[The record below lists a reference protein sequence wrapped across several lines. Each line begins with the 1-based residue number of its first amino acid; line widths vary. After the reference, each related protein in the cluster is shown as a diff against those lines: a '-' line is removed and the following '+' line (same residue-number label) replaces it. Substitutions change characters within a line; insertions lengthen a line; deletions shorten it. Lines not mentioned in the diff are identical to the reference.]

1 MVDMEQLS
9 AGTMGQCGDHGNVG
23 SVQMLP
29 DTETMP
35 VMDQGSAGT
44 WPLATLP
51 VELQTEVREK
61 FTITFSW
68 LKAPTNLLRYYDV

>member
-1 MVDMEQLS
+1 MWGPWGNV
-9 AGTMGQCGDHGNVG
+9 GTMGQYWQCPL
-23 SVQMLP
+23 LP

-51 VELQTEVREK
+51 VELLTEVREN

-68 LKAPTNLLRYYDV
+68 LKAASKLLTFSVIMT

>member
-1 MVDMEQLS
+1 MWRPW
-9 AGTMGQCGDHGNVG
+9 GNVG
-23 SVQMLP
+23 SVPLVP

-51 VELQTEVREK
+51 VELLTEVREN

-68 LKAPTNLLRYYDV
+68 LKAASKLLTFSVITT

>member
-1 MVDMEQLS
+1 ML
-9 AGTMGQCGDHGNVG
+9 GPWGNVG
-23 SVQMLP
+23 SVPLVP

-51 VELQTEVREK
+51 ATASNGGSRR
-61 FTITFSW
+61 FH
-68 LKAPTNLLRYYDV
+68 NHLRPDYDVITGGPSFEALLASQG

>member
-1 MVDMEQLS
+1 MW
-9 AGTMGQCGDHGNVG
+9 GPWGNVG
-23 SVQMLP
+23 SVALVP

-51 VELQTEVREK
+51 VELLTEVREN

-68 LKAPTNLLRYYDV
+68 LKAASKLLTFSVITT